1 MRKLLPI
8 VLAFIGLGA
17 GAAAGHFL
25 RPAGDALA
33 ADSGELAGGHGSSA
47 SDVASVTPAQV
58 EYVRLDKQFIVPLAR
73 DDRIVGMV
81 LMTLAIEADPGS
93 SDLVFQRE
101 PKLRDLFLQAMF
113 LHAQSGG
120 FAGAF
125 TASSPMADLRGALRK
140 AARDVIGP
148 AAHDVLVTEIA
159 RQDL

>member
-8 VLAFIGLGA
+8 LLAFIGLAA
-17 GAAAGHFL
+17 GSAAGHFL
-25 RPAGDALA
+25 RPEAEIGAG
-33 ADSGELAGGHGSSA
+33 EETETGGHGA
-47 SDVASVTPAQV
+47 AVEAHAAPEQA
-58 EYVRLDKQFIVPLAR
+58 EYVQLDKQFVVPLVE

-93 SDLVFQRE
+93 SDLVFERE
-101 PKLRDLFLQAMF
+101 PKLRDAFLQAMF
-113 LHAQSGG
+113 LHAQSGC
-120 FAGAF
+120 FAGAS
-125 TASSPMADLRGALRK
+125 TASAPMADLRGALRK